1 MQQYYRFELFRSVK
15 PSNFDELYF
24 LFSTKN
30 KYLFSSQRLR
40 GKSKMKKKGL
50 KEQNDKEFS
59 TISKTTISWQC
70 AIESNILKLKQYNK

>member
-1 MQQYYRFELFRSVK
+1 
-15 PSNFDELYF
+15 
-24 LFSTKN
+24 
-30 KYLFSSQRLR
+30 
-40 GKSKMKKKGL
+40 MKKKGL